1 MSVAYTPQS
10 ARGVRV
16 YQDAIKMAVGF
27 SELFDNREYVVV
39 YFGSERAYDVEP
51 RLPADRL
58 GAYNVVAIVSVDSI
72 QELNPSVG

>member
-1 MSVAYTPQS
+1 MSVSYTARS

-16 YQDAIKMAVGF
+16 YGDAIKMAAGF
-27 SELFDNREYVVV
+27 SDLFDGAEYVVI

-51 RLPADRL
+51 RQPADRL
-58 GAYNVVAIVSVDSI
+58 GAYNVVAIVSTDSI